1 MIRSNFRGTREI
13 SGDFRAQ
20 TAANRL
26 GAQRIE
32 ALVAQYGAATLAHYL
47 DELLRYTERRT
58 RAAFAE
64 FPDGRFAADMLMDGD
79 GVTDEPVKLAATV
92 TIEQGRVSV
101 DLTGCDDQRKS
112 PTNATS
118 SQTYSGVVYVLKC
131 LIDPDI
137 PVNDGFY
144 RLIDIRSRPGSVVH
158 AQHPAAVAAGWE
170 IAMQLCD
177 LLFKALAPA
186 LPDRVVAGT
195 KGCVCNIAFGGVNP
209 ATGEYFTYYET
220 IAGGYG
226 ATLTTDG
233 MDAVQAHFQNTENAP
248 VEETEANYPVRILC
262 YALIENS
269 EGGGRH
275 RGGLGVRR
283 DYTFPGHEPSFSILS
298 DKAKYAPWGLFG
310 GGSARPAK
318 YILNPDTKAARELP
332 SKITFQLG
340 ARRRGERADAGREGG
355 PPLPFERDPSL
366 VAADVAQGKISAKRA
381 RAVYGVV
388 VDPATQAL
396 DAPATAKARARTV
409 PMRARAKTPGRPTN
423 ATRGKVI
430 SVTAW
435 RVGID
440 IGGTFT
446 DAALVDSE
454 TGQVRVVKVLT
465 TPEDPARGFMTALER
480 GLAEC
485 GAGGRD
491 VAAVVH
497 ATTVATNA
505 IIEGKTARV
514 GMLVTRGFRD
524 ILEIGR
530 QIRSRLYDVHLQK
543 PAPLVPRRWSL
554 EVSERL
560 DAEGRVLE
568 PLDVGEVRAAVR
580 RLRDERVEAVVIC
593 FLHSYLNP
601 AHERAAAAIVREE
614 MPDTWLSVSSE
625 VCPEF
630 REYLRGSTAAVN
642 AAVMPIVSRYIDA
655 LESRLAALGAT
666 APFYVMQSNGG
677 VMTSAS
683 AKERPV
689 YMVESGPAAGVIA
702 AGAVAAPYRYANVLS
717 FDMGGT
723 TAKVGLI
730 QDGRLRLSTEM
741 EVGAQAV
748 TPLGEGRGGGYP
760 VRTPVI
766 DLVEVG
772 AGGGSE
778 AWIDAGGALRV
789 GPRSAGARPGP
800 ACYGLGGATPT
811 ITDANLALGR
821 LDPAFFLGGEMT
833 LDAGAARRAIAS
845 GWPRPSASIR
855 SPRPAASWRSPTP
868 T

>member
-1 MIRSNFRGTREI
+1 MTR
-13 SGDFRAQ
+13 
-20 TAANRL
+20 
-26 GAQRIE
+26 
-32 ALVAQYGAATLAHYL
+32 
-47 DELLRYTERRT
+47 
-58 RAAFAE
+58 
-64 FPDGRFAADMLMDGD
+64 
-79 GVTDEPVKLAATV
+79 
-92 TIEQGRVSV
+92 
-101 DLTGCDDQRKS
+101 
-112 PTNATS
+112 
-118 SQTYSGVVYVLKC
+118 
-131 LIDPDI
+131 
-137 PVNDGFY
+137 
-144 RLIDIRSRPGSVVH
+144 
-158 AQHPAAVAAGWE
+158 
-170 IAMQLCD
+170 
-177 LLFKALAPA
+177 
-186 LPDRVVAGT
+186 
-195 KGCVCNIAFGGVNP
+195 
-209 ATGEYFTYYET
+209 
-220 IAGGYG
+220 
-226 ATLTTDG
+226 
-233 MDAVQAHFQNTENAP
+233 
-248 VEETEANYPVRILC
+248 
-262 YALIENS
+262 
-269 EGGGRH
+269 
-275 RGGLGVRR
+275 
-283 DYTFPGHEPSFSILS
+283 
-298 DKAKYAPWGLFG
+298 
-310 GGSARPAK
+310 
-318 YILNPDTKAARELP
+318 
-332 SKITFQLG
+332 
-340 ARRRGERADAGREGG
+340 
-355 PPLPFERDPSL
+355 
-366 VAADVAQGKISAKRA
+366 
-381 RAVYGVV
+381 
-388 VDPATQAL
+388 
-396 DAPATAKARARTV
+396 
-409 PMRARAKTPGRPTN
+409 
-423 ATRGKVI
+423 
-430 SVTAW
+430 W

-446 DAALVDSE
+446 DAALVDE
-454 TGQVRVVKVLT
+454 GTGRVRVVKVLT
-465 TPEDPARGFMTALER
+465 TPEDPAKGFMGALER

-485 GAGGRD
+485 GAEGRD

-554 EVSERL
+554 EVGERL
-560 DAEGRVLE
+560 DAEGAVLE
-568 PLDVGEVRAAVR
+568 PLDIGEVRAAVR
-580 RLRDERVEAVVIC
+580 RLREEEVEAVVIC

-601 AHERAAAAIVREE
+601 THERAAAAVVREE
-614 MPDTWLSVSSE
+614 MPGTWLSVSSD

-642 AAVMPIVSRYIDA
+642 AAVMPIVSRYVDA

-677 VMTSAS
+677 VMTAAS

-702 AGAVAAPYRYANVLS
+702 AGAVAAPYRYPNVLS

-811 ITDANLALGR
+811 ITDANLVLGR

-833 LDAGAARRAIAS
+833 LDADAARRAIALRVAAPLGLDPLAAAS
-845 GWPRPSASIR
+845 GIVEIANAHMIGAMRLVSVQRGYDPRDFVLVAFGGAGPLHANALARELGIPTVLVPPSPGIASAVGLLVTDIRHEFVATRRLRLDGLAPAALEALFAEFVREGEARLTRDGVPAAERRMLRSVDLRYHGQSFELPVPVPPGPLSSADLARLREQFDAMHERAYGYAAAEDPVELVNVRLAAVGVTPKPRRAALPEGGPSAAPALKGRRDIWFAEAEGFRPTGVFARGKLLRGNVIDGPAIIEEPDASTLVHPGWTASVDEHANLVLRGHI
-855 SPRPAASWRSPTP
+855 PR
-868 T
+868 

>member
-1 MIRSNFRGTREI
+1 
-13 SGDFRAQ
+13 
-20 TAANRL
+20 
-26 GAQRIE
+26 
-32 ALVAQYGAATLAHYL
+32 
-47 DELLRYTERRT
+47 
-58 RAAFAE
+58 
-64 FPDGRFAADMLMDGD
+64 
-79 GVTDEPVKLAATV
+79 
-92 TIEQGRVSV
+92 
-101 DLTGCDDQRKS
+101 
-112 PTNATS
+112 
-118 SQTYSGVVYVLKC
+118 
-131 LIDPDI
+131 
-137 PVNDGFY
+137 
-144 RLIDIRSRPGSVVH
+144 
-158 AQHPAAVAAGWE
+158 
-170 IAMQLCD
+170 
-177 LLFKALAPA
+177 
-186 LPDRVVAGT
+186 
-195 KGCVCNIAFGGVNP
+195 
-209 ATGEYFTYYET
+209 
-220 IAGGYG
+220 
-226 ATLTTDG
+226 
-233 MDAVQAHFQNTENAP
+233 
-248 VEETEANYPVRILC
+248 
-262 YALIENS
+262 
-269 EGGGRH
+269 
-275 RGGLGVRR
+275 
-283 DYTFPGHEPSFSILS
+283 
-298 DKAKYAPWGLFG
+298 
-310 GGSARPAK
+310 
-318 YILNPDTKAARELP
+318 
-332 SKITFQLG
+332 
-340 ARRRGERADAGREGG
+340 
-355 PPLPFERDPSL
+355 
-366 VAADVAQGKISAKRA
+366 
-381 RAVYGVV
+381 
-388 VDPATQAL
+388 
-396 DAPATAKARARTV
+396 
-409 PMRARAKTPGRPTN
+409 
-423 ATRGKVI
+423 
-430 SVTAW
+430 
-435 RVGID
+435 
-440 IGGTFT
+440 
-446 DAALVDSE
+446 
-454 TGQVRVVKVLT
+454 
-465 TPEDPARGFMTALER
+465 MTALER

-560 DAEGRVLE
+560 DAEGAVLE

-614 MPDTWLSVSSE
+614 MPDVWLSVSSE

-642 AAVMPIVSRYIDA
+642 AAVMPIVSRYVDA

-833 LDAGAARRAIAS
+833 LDADAARRAIARAGGRAARPRS
-845 GWPRPSASIR
+845 ARRGQRHRGDRQRPHDRRDAPRLGAARLRSARLRARRLRRRRAPARQRAGARARHSHRAGAAEPGHRLGGGHARDRHPPRVRRHAPAAAGRARARGAGGALRRFRRGGRSAPDARRGAARRPAHAAKRRSPLPRPVVRAVGDRPARARCRPPTWSGCATSSTRCTSAPTAT
-855 SPRPAASWRSPTP
+855 PRPTIRWSW
-868 T
+868 